1 MKTKRIW
8 MWSLIFGVFATLIV
22 YVGLFTNLTA
32 VTTNSESEVKEA
44 EKAEVLTEAD
54 ETIAGREMANPI
66 AEVSE
71 GKRAISINVD
81 LAGGVSGYIEPNS
94 YVDVVAYERNIDEET
109 DKEYKSAVLVLQNKK
124 VLTSGKAPDNAGE
137 ALHYETVTVE
147 VTPEEG
153 VMLSLAAKE
162 ENGFYLMLRNNED
175 DGVSK
180 EKVKEKRQ
188 IYKESN

>member
-1 MKTKRIW
+1 MNTKRIW

-32 VTTNSESEVKEA
+32 VSTDSTEVKEA
-44 EKAEVLTEAD
+44 EKKEVLTEAE

-66 AEVSE
+66 VEVSE
-71 GKRAISINVD
+71 GNRAISINVD

-94 YVDVVAYERNIDEET
+94 YVDVVAYERSIDEEG

-124 VLTSGKAPDNAGE
+124 VLTSGKAPDSVDE
-137 ALHYETVTVE
+137 ALHYETVTLE

-153 VMLSLAAKE
+153 VLLSLAAKDE
-162 ENGFYLMLRNNED
+162 SGFYLMLRNKED

-180 EKVKEKRQ
+180 KALKETRQ
-188 IYKESN
+188 VYKESN

>member
-32 VTTNSESEVKEA
+32 VTTNSESDVKEA
-44 EKAEVLTEAD
+44 EKTEVLTEAE
-54 ETIAGREMANPI
+54 ETIAGREIANPI
-66 AEVSE
+66 AKVSE

-94 YVDVVAYERNIDEET
+94 YVDVVAYEQEIDEEKE
-109 DKEYKSAVLVLQNKK
+109 KEYKAAVLVLQNIK
-124 VLTSGKAPDNAGE
+124 VLTSGKAPDSADE
-137 ALHYETVTVE
+137 ALHYETVTLE

-153 VMLSLAAKE
+153 VMLSLAAKDE
-162 ENGFYLMLRNNED
+162 SGFYLMLRNKED

-180 EKVKEKRQ
+180 KALKEKRQ
-188 IYKESN
+188 VYKESN